1 MTRFVNVRTIARKK
15 KKKVEKREEKKRE
28 KKRETER
35 EKGDERGRWMRKRRG
50 YFLSSQANRPGP
62 EEFSCSLT
70 RRYSA
75 FVNFQDEYSRN
86 I

>member
-1 MTRFVNVRTIARKK
+1 MTRFVNVRATAKK
-15 KKKVEKREEKKRE
+15 
-28 KKRETER
+28 ER
-35 EKGDERGRWMRKRRG
+35 ESKGRKQGKRNEDERGRWTRKRGR
-50 YFLSSQANRPGP
+50 YFLSSQANRPEP

-70 RRYSA
+70 RRYST